1 MPPSCQ
7 PTGQSCEYHVG
18 LAASVAV
25 TESRTDMLMQM
36 VREIRDHQTSSEVD
50 RQKRWD
56 DFLTR
61 IVRIEEGV
69 AGKARVVRTR
79 AFVITTLVAAVSA
92 IAAIIPSF
100 THS

>member
-1 MPPSCQ
+1 MPPSCP
-7 PTGQSCEYHVG
+7 PTGQPCEYHVG
-18 LAASVAV
+18 IAASVAV
-25 TESRTDMLMQM
+25 TESKIDMLMHT
-36 VREIRDHQTSSEVD
+36 VREIHDHQTSSEVE

-69 AGKARVVRTR
+69 AGKARMVRTR
-79 AFVITTLVAAVSA
+79 AFVITTIVAVVSA

-100 THS
+100 KHS